1 MKKTFK
7 KLFAALLAAALV
19 LAMAVPAFAVTNTG
33 TNGSIT
39 IDNAVD
45 GETYTI
51 YRMFKLDSYNGDAYS
66 YTVEPAWE
74 TFFSTGA
81 GSSYIDLDSNG
92 HPTWK
97 TGADAAAFA
106 KAALTWADNSSTI
119 HDDGQ
124 GLASNKT
131 VRFSNLPLGYYLVD
145 SSLGALCSLDT
156 TNPSATI
163 KEKNDVPAM
172 DKKIVTGENSTSD
185 SSTAKIGDT
194 VNYKVTI
201 PVATG
206 AQDYTLTD
214 TMSDGLTF
222 NSSSLKVTANGADA
236 TASSDYTLD
245 STEHGFKLVF
255 KDSYIGNLAENA
267 EITVTY
273 SATLN
278 EKAAV
283 GDTGNGN
290 TNSAALTYGNNKSV
304 THTTTTRT
312 YEFDL
317 LKVDG
322 AQVAPAELELGPGQ
336 GQRVAAEL
344 VDGDLE
350 GDPGPGGGLLEDQGD
365 RAATQDVAGAPV
377 GLVPV
382 GPVQQGDQLVGVDVV
397 DRQEVSFAHGR
408 SPGAP
413 PLASDLTRVARV
425 VMSKGFSRT
434 ASGPSSLRS
443 GAITSAAP
451 VTTRTANGSEPSARR
466 RRRMTSGPPSPGI
479 ITSSSTTSGSTV
491 RASSRPSSPSAA
503 RMTSSASSSRMVW
516 SSPRTLGSSS
526 TTSTRLDGMWSLSGL
541 PSWAGAG
548 TAGAPS
554 LPGRGDRGPRGAG
567 RWW

>member
-7 KLFAALLAAALV
+7 KLFAVLLAAALV

-201 PVATG
+201 TVATG

-322 AQVAPAELELGPGQ
+322 SDKKLLDGAEFKLYDAANDGNIIKVVPVAGGY
-336 GQRVAAEL
+336 RVANGNEASATETIAVTGGKVHISGL
-344 VDGDLE
+344 DKTTYWLEETKAPDGYNMLTERKPVNLTNGSNNTTLTSNTWSEADHGVAVENNAGAIL
-350 GDPGPGGGLLEDQGD
+350 PGTGGMGTTLFYVIGGGLMV
-365 RAATQDVAGAPV
+365 AAVV
-377 GLVPV
+377 LLV
-382 GPVQQGDQLVGVDVV
+382 
-397 DRQEVSFAHGR
+397 
-408 SPGAP
+408 
-413 PLASDLTRVARV
+413 T
-425 VMSKGFSRT
+425 KK
-434 ASGPSSLRS
+434 
-443 GAITSAAP
+443 
-451 VTTRTANGSEPSARR
+451 
-466 RRRMTSGPPSPGI
+466 RMEHKN
-479 ITSSSTTSGSTV
+479 
-491 RASSRPSSPSAA
+491 
-503 RMTSSASSSRMVW
+503 
-516 SSPRTLGSSS
+516 
-526 TTSTRLDGMWSLSGL
+526 
-541 PSWAGAG
+541 
-548 TAGAPS
+548 
-554 LPGRGDRGPRGAG
+554 
-567 RWW
+567 

>member
-19 LAMAVPAFAVTNTG
+19 LAMAVPAFAETSANTK
-33 TNGSIT
+33 GSIT

-74 TFFSTGA
+74 TFFLTGA

-97 TGADAAAFA
+97 AGADAAAFA
-106 KAALTWADNSSTI
+106 KAALTWANNSSTI
-119 HDDGQ
+119 HNDGQ
-124 GLASNKT
+124 DLASNKT

-156 TNPSATI
+156 THSSATI
-163 KEKNDVPAM
+163 KEKNGVPAM
-172 DKKIVTGENSTSD
+172 DKKIVTGENSASD

-201 PVATG
+201 EVAKG
-206 AQDYTLTD
+206 ASDYELTD
-214 TMSDGLTF
+214 TMSEGLTF
-222 NSSSLKVTANGADA
+222 NTSSLKVTANGTDA

-278 EKAAV
+278 EKAV
-283 GDTGNGN
+283 IGGDGN
-290 TNSAALTYGNNKSV
+290 TNNAELTYGNNKSV
-304 THTTTTRT
+304 TKKTTTTS

-322 AQVAPAELELGPGQ
+322 SDKKLLDGAEFKLYDAKNDGNIIKVVPVAGGY
-336 GQRVAAEL
+336 RVANGNEAGATDTIAVTGGKVHISGLDKTTYWLEETKAPDGYNML
-344 VDGDLE
+344 TTRQPVDLTKGSNNTTLTSDTWSEADHGVAVENNAGAIL
-350 GDPGPGGGLLEDQGD
+350 PGTGGMGTTLFYVIGGGLMV
-365 RAATQDVAGAPV
+365 AAVV
-377 GLVPV
+377 LLV
-382 GPVQQGDQLVGVDVV
+382 
-397 DRQEVSFAHGR
+397 
-408 SPGAP
+408 
-413 PLASDLTRVARV
+413 T
-425 VMSKGFSRT
+425 KK
-434 ASGPSSLRS
+434 
-443 GAITSAAP
+443 
-451 VTTRTANGSEPSARR
+451 
-466 RRRMTSGPPSPGI
+466 RMEHKN
-479 ITSSSTTSGSTV
+479 
-491 RASSRPSSPSAA
+491 
-503 RMTSSASSSRMVW
+503 
-516 SSPRTLGSSS
+516 
-526 TTSTRLDGMWSLSGL
+526 
-541 PSWAGAG
+541 
-548 TAGAPS
+548 
-554 LPGRGDRGPRGAG
+554 
-567 RWW
+567 